1 MKYQFLATL
10 ASVAHGTDVFCE
22 NTDIDPVHML
32 TDAQEMY
39 LNFKEGNGSAEEC
52 QTECKNFKGCEGF
65 TFHGANRICRLSTF
79 ALMAKNGV
87 TYDQVFENLEDDE
100 NLEGKTFGL
109 KSGDASCVK
118 KEPWKPIKVLLF
130 NYSSTT
136 RDNITWYQPSPRPL
150 DRMKYYNDKCG
161 PIPGKWQFRGIK
173 PQCEGFFNCPYY
185 VFGWPNCNASV
196 NQNQPHISKETGVR
210 GETAGRPDILG
221 YAMGMI
227 LAAYFASSYVCR
239 TFMDLI
245 DTNNG
250 VLPVEFVE
258 VRVFLMMLFAVVY
271 MAITNLTSYIQGPP
285 TYYWLNYLP
294 MTIRPFLCFF
304 PILQIILIE
313 MRKTW
318 KTFNDYGPIS
328 IPEWIV
334 YFLFAIWN
342 CVSGFGWVCTQC
354 YWPAAFN
361 IGGGSLFNQPMIFN
375 HPLHPNTLRFE
386 TRTEQVSQL
395 LQWHVYNYLAVWC
408 MAAIS
413 AIFLVYA
420 VYQNRDFWK
429 IAQSFSFYLVFILA
443 YQPTRIPVLFSAYGA
458 FAMFNM
464 KWGCN
469 ETFEWQYTSTML
481 SSPSAT
487 FQGVTRGFYGI
498 GCYMFVAV
506 ACAALML
513 HMGLISGTQKYWF
526 SPDFQ
531 QRATNMVMDTRN
543 EILHFTF
550 FVLTLMIP
558 IFHQPGL
565 FWEDPDINKYITA
578 MLLIGMVS
586 FALLYLSQE
595 QTGEDFNDWSVA
607 GMTRL
612 GEAMETV
619 PSSMRILL
627 RLKYVL
633 FWSIMLISDNML
645 FLSGVFGGKIDWG
658 SIDMGFDFF
667 SNMIKSWEVSAYM
680 RGGNWAIIQLRTEC
694 FLSIAVIYA
703 LNTMRLYLSNWVDA
717 PLVISKQKKLY
728 KIYLEFTDFTTI
740 FLYVIMLFTSFRIML
755 RGFKCVDDIN
765 NPGGVE
771 KVTWAHNYRCY
782 KLSGDAFFPHTSL
795 WELYVIHTGFF
806 ISFWFILF
814 ASFRIVA
821 SRQRLKLPELT
832 QNHFFI
838 IYQTLSRL
846 LNVLLI
852 ELVAEGSPGGHIG
865 VAALLVVGHVW
876 WSIKTEVVVGM
887 PLCTATY
894 FAVYVAQL
902 VFHVFG
908 LINMTDQLGGS
919 SDIYADDDGGKQ
931 GDVEVKSNPKETIFM
946 VAWIIGVVLGLLGFF
961 IRVKMLQGSNK
972 TILGRVRVISNVQW
986 DTGAIEPVEEQ
997 EEEKDRTSKMKLTAA
1012 LGVTKEDE
1020 SSEDLVL
1027 LPRDLTI
1034 WDIGAALH
1042 THACFGY
1049 LKNALDFESVI
1060 ADTQDPVSVALA
1072 LEGSPITTLTEET
1085 ILRGLRLL
1093 RRGLRCDT
1101 GRHALHFKKRLITLP
1116 IWFLTSKSLQIEAIT
1131 VLERITRDMK
1141 NLNILRTTCYQQ
1153 ILRAWA
1159 QVEDPIF
1166 HTLAGLVLLRI
1177 GKGRKIIAYNNRK
1190 DDSAPNYSSLTLEK
1204 LSDDIVTYV
1213 LGGAIM
1219 TFVPIYPSIMGGK
1232 HVSLWHPSGEIEDVS
1247 AHGGYNSSVHKFTS
1261 NDEAIDSILI
1271 FPPYSFLPPNLHG
1284 GQLDGVKTAAIVGG
1298 KSNAVYLPCLL
1309 RHIKEAG
1316 AEEALRRN
1324 PVLNN
1329 FLVHQFLWTISQF
1342 IMPLVWC
1349 FWVFVPPKD
1358 SINEKPDE
1366 PYKPFNEKWDDICW
1380 KSLTAEGHE
1389 DTGRPTTKDLY
1400 FLYFEEGPDSEAGD
1414 QISAGI
1420 GGSIKLGRHASIMGE
1435 SGDGSEAIMQLQAQK
1450 PPGTKMLTPARGMT
1464 MNAKFVLLFM
1474 GKITPFSNSAL
1485 FRSLDTG
1492 RTSAIASENFG
1503 LFKDLEKFK
1512 SVTNDNM
1519 DKKRKS
1525 CVDKSNDK
1533 VKENH
1538 V

>member
-32 TDAQEMY
+32 TDAQVMY
-39 LNFKEGNGSAEEC
+39 LNFKKGNGSAEEC

-65 TFHGANRICRLSTF
+65 TFHAANRICRLSTF
-79 ALMAKNGV
+79 ALLAKNGV
-87 TYDQVFENLEDDE
+87 TYDQVIENLEDDE

-136 RDNITWYQPSPRPL
+136 RDNITWYQPPPRPA
-150 DRMKYYNDKCG
+150 DRISYYNDKCG
-161 PIPGKWQFRGIK
+161 AIPGKWQFRGIK
-173 PQCEGFFNCPYY
+173 PQCEGFYNCPFY
-185 VFGWPNCNASV
+185 VFGWPNCNLNV
-196 NQNQPHISKETGVR
+196 NEPGLRGQP
-210 GETAGRPDILG
+210 GRTDILG

-227 LAAYFASSYVCR
+227 TAAYFASSYVCR
-239 TFMDLI
+239 ILMDLI

-250 VLPVEFVE
+250 VLPVEFME
-258 VRVFLMMLFAVVY
+258 VRVFLMMMFAVIY

-294 MTIRPFLCFF
+294 MTIRPFLCYF

-318 KTFNDYGPIS
+318 KTFNDFGPIS
-328 IPEWIV
+328 LPEWFL
-334 YFLFAIWN
+334 YFCFAIWN
-342 CVSGFGWVCTQC
+342 CVSGFGWICTQC

-361 IGGGSLFNQPMIFN
+361 VAGGSLFNHAQVFR

-386 TRTEQVSQL
+386 TATERLSEL
-395 LQWHVYNYLAVWC
+395 LIWHVYNYMAVWC
-408 MAAIS
+408 MAALS
-413 AIFLVYA
+413 TLFLVYA
-420 VYQNRDFWK
+420 VYKNRDFWK
-429 IAQSFSFYLVFILA
+429 IAQSYSFYLVFILA

-458 FAMFNM
+458 FSMFNL

-469 ETFEWQYTSTML
+469 ETYQWQYTSTQL
-481 SSPSAT
+481 STPSAT

-498 GCYMFVAV
+498 GCYMFVAI
-506 ACAALML
+506 AAASLLL

-531 QRATNMVMDTRN
+531 QRAVNMFVDTRN
-543 EILHFTF
+543 EFLHFTF
-550 FVLTLMIP
+550 LVLTLMIP
-558 IFHQPGL
+558 IFHQHNL
-565 FWEDPDINKYITA
+565 FWDDPDINKYVTA
-578 MLLIGMVS
+578 MLLIGMIS
-586 FALLYLSQE
+586 FALLYISQE

-612 GEAMETV
+612 GESMETV

-627 RLKYVL
+627 RLKFVL

-645 FLSGVFGGKIDWG
+645 FLNGVFGGNIDWG
-658 SIDMGFDFF
+658 AIDLGFDFF
-667 SNMIKSWEVSAYM
+667 SNMVKSWELSAYM
-680 RGGNWAIIQLRTEC
+680 RGGNFAIIQLRTEC

-703 LNTMRLYLSNWVDA
+703 CNTMRLYLSNWVEA
-717 PLVISKQKKLY
+717 PVILSRQKKLY
-728 KIYLEFTDFTTI
+728 KLYLEFTDFTTI

-765 NPGGVE
+765 HPGGIE
-771 KVTWAHNYRCY
+771 KVTWAHNYRCFKESNDEY
-782 KLSGDAFFPHTSL
+782 YPHKTL
-795 WELYVIHTGFF
+795 WELYVINTGFF

-852 ELVAEGSPGGHIG
+852 ELVAAGSPGGHIG
-865 VAALLVVGHVW
+865 VACILIVGHVW
-876 WSIKTEVVVGM
+876 WSIKSEVVVGM
-887 PLCTATY
+887 PFCTATY

-902 VFHVFG
+902 IFHIFG
-908 LINMTDQLGGS
+908 LINFSDLVGGS
-919 SDIYADDDGGKQ
+919 SDIYADDADASGKAS
-931 GDVEVKSNPKETIFM
+931 VTIKTNPRETLFM
-946 VAWIIGVVLGLLGFF
+946 CAWVIGVLLGLVAFF
-961 IRVKMLQGSNK
+961 VRVKMLEGSNK
-972 TILGRVRVISNVQW
+972 TILNRVRVISNVQW
-986 DTGAIEPVEEQ
+986 DTGAIEPVDEV
-997 EEEKDRTSKMKLTAA
+997 EEEKDRKGKMKQTAA
-1012 LGVTKEDE
+1012 LGITKENE
-1020 SSEDLVL
+1020 NEEDLVL
-1027 LPRDLTI
+1027 LPRDLSI

-1042 THACFGY
+1042 SHACFDFM
-1049 LKNALDFESVI
+1049 KNALDYESVI
-1060 ADTQDPVSVALA
+1060 AETQDPVSVACA

-1093 RRGLRCDT
+1093 RRGIRCDT
-1101 GRHALHFKKRLITLP
+1101 GRHALHFKKKLVTLP
-1116 IWFLTSKSLQIEAIT
+1116 IWFLTSKPLQIEAIT
-1131 VLERITRDMK
+1131 TLERITRDTK
-1141 NLNILRTTCYQQ
+1141 IINLLRTTCYQQ
-1153 ILRAWA
+1153 VLRAWA
-1159 QVEDPIF
+1159 QVEDPVF

-1177 GKGRKIIAYNNRK
+1177 GKGRKIIIYNNRK
-1190 DDSAPNYSSLTLEK
+1190 DDSSPNYSSQTLEK
-1204 LSDDIVTYV
+1204 LNDDLVTYV
-1213 LGGAIM
+1213 LGGSIM
-1219 TFVPIYPSIMGGK
+1219 TFVPLYPSIMAGK
-1232 HVSLWHPSGEIEDVS
+1232 HVSLWHPNGEIEDVS

-1261 NDEAIDSILI
+1261 NDEAIDSILC
-1271 FPPYSFLPPNLHG
+1271 FPPYNFLPPNLHG
-1284 GQLDGVKTAAIVGG
+1284 GKLDGVKTSAIVGG
-1298 KSNAVYLPCLL
+1298 KSNAVYLPSLL
-1309 RHIKEAG
+1309 PHIKEEGVEDAVM
-1316 AEEALRRN
+1316 RN

-1329 FLVHQFLWTISQF
+1329 FLIHQFVWTIGQF
-1342 IMPLVWC
+1342 FMPLVWA

-1358 SINEKPDE
+1358 SVNEKPDE
-1366 PYKPFNEKWDDICW
+1366 PHKTFNDRWDDVCW
-1380 KSLTAEGHE
+1380 NSLNAEGFE
-1389 DTGRPTTKDLY
+1389 DTGRPKCNELY

-1414 QISAGI
+1414 QIAQGI
-1420 GGSIKLGRHASIMGE
+1420 GGSLQLGKHASVLGD
-1435 SGDGSEAIMQLQAQK
+1435 SGDSSEAIMQLQAQK

-1464 MNAKFVLLFM
+1464 MNAKFQLLFM
-1474 GKITPFSNSAL
+1474 GKITHFSNSAL
-1485 FRSLDTG
+1485 YRTLDTA

-1503 LFKDLEKFK
+1503 LYKDLEKFK

-1525 CVDKSNDK
+1525 CADKSDDK